1 MNLKN
6 DKKPLKDQ
14 KTIKELLILERPDPR
29 EDQDRKKILSI
40 LNEAI
45 DQLIRKIRDGRIKN
59 PENEKVRVQYY
70 RALAY
75 TCSVY
80 NQVKQA
86 EDLELIKAEIEAI
99 KEQFKYFMR

>member
-14 KTIKELLILERPDPR
+14 KTIKELLILERPNPR

-40 LNEAI
+40 LKEAI